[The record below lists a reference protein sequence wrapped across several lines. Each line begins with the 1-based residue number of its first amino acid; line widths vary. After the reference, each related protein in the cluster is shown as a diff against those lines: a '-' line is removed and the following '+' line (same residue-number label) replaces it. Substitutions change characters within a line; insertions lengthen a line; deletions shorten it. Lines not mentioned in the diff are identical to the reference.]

1 MGLVG
6 LDKDDLEVRL
16 DAKEEDEPDPKERE
30 KMPLEKKQIRRILPL
45 KSDHHVLLVTL
56 LLLNSAANEMLPLW
70 LDRIVPQW
78 AAIVLSVTLVLVFG
92 EILPSAIFTGPNQI
106 PIAAAFAPVG
116 KHAFDFPPAWRG
128 TFSSATSFSFF

>member
-1 MGLVG
+1 

-16 DAKEEDEPDPKERE
+16 DAKEGGEPDPKERE

-56 LLLNSAANEMLPLW
+56 LLLNSAANEMLPSIW

-78 AAIVLSVTLVLVFG
+78 AVSRVPRRMACSECGRRGRATCRWCWFWPVRANLCAVG
-92 EILPSAIFTGPNQI
+92 ILICPGVDVPSARTSGLHL
-106 PIAAAFAPVG
+106 
-116 KHAFDFPPAWRG
+116 KTKPP
-128 TFSSATSFSFF
+128 